1 MAQTFDTIAGGTYLV
16 SFQYVAQQNPNP
28 GPQRLLAEVLNGSS
42 VLNSSQIR
50 FTNVAWITTSFS
62 FTASTT
68 STTLR
73 FSDNQNVPVDGFAGG
88 ENWALD
94 AVTVTQTSQGSGV
107 PEPSTFA
114 LAAGALAVLAYRRR

>member
-1 MAQTFDTIAGGTYLV
+1 MAEA
-16 SFQYVAQQNPNP
+16 
-28 GPQRLLAEVLNGSS
+28 LNGST

-73 FSDNQNVPVDGFAGG
+73 FSDTQNVPVDGFAGA

-114 LAAGALAVLAYRRR
+114 LAAGAATLRSVLSLALC